1 MAKITAKPK
10 PPALGYFADWIRP
23 LRLGDELATRA
34 GQPAGAGTIHEAP
47 MSCHPSPV
55 ETWRSEAATDHDDRF
70 SGPPVIG
77 GLRLRRVLDDTAGSR
92 LPRRRG
98 MGGGI

>member
-10 PPALGYFADWIRP
+10 RPALGHFADWIRP
-23 LRLGDELATRA
+23 LRLADELPALANRRVRA
-34 GQPAGAGTIHEAP
+34 AIHEAP
-47 MSCHPSPV
+47 LSCRPSPV
-55 ETWRSEAATDHDDRF
+55 EAWLFEAATDHDDRF